1 MRPPAHAG
9 TRNPRYGRAPA
20 ECHAAG
26 AAFGNG
32 IMDRAE
38 LAAALAEYPKV
49 KRVLDTF
56 KGSAGMT
63 KYLTARG
70 KAAF

>member
-1 MRPPAHAG
+1 
-9 TRNPRYGRAPA
+9 
-20 ECHAAG
+20 
-26 AAFGNG
+26 
-32 IMDRAE
+32 MDRAE